1 MVGNRRLFTQSKNPW
16 IRSLGQFL
24 SWAQAKTAQT
34 NSLIERVEDGDVAL
48 ALRGLSL
55 TGIYAGV
62 QYLREGFKP
71 TGEFRLPDDEE
82 EAVRAAAQALELSAN
97 FFLPKPVVSV
107 IPVSVPA
114 V

>member
-34 NSLIERVEDGDVAL
+34 NSLIERIEDGDVAL

-71 TGEFRLPDDEE
+71 TGEFRLPDDEKGQKIASYDE
-82 EAVRAAAQALELSAN
+82 TTVEPS
-97 FFLPKPVVSV
+97 LPNRCCS
-107 IPVSVPA
+107 SS
-114 V
+114 